1 MDTWTCF
8 YVACGVRTG
17 LRKLE
22 LAALFVRASDPR
34 GRGER
39 ESGDWRAKRPSRW
52 NQIKSNETAWP
63 RVQKCQ
69 SSLRFCWAGG
79 RVLRC
84 VALLRRLLLLLPGPG
99 RLAAAG
105 PGRQG
110 ELCAFALLAAL
121 ALAPHWL
128 ARGRNKKKKKRT
140 GQATSFQTNR
150 RLGLALGPSHLIHRP
165 PP

>member
-1 MDTWTCF
+1 MARLDTWTCF

-105 PGRQG
+105 RMQG
-110 ELCAFALLAAL
+110 QGGSFALLAAL
-121 ALAPHWL
+121 ALGPFGWRA
-128 ARGRNKKKKKRT
+128 GETKRRRRERDKP
-140 GQATSFQTNR
+140 QASKQTVAS
-150 RLGLALGPSHLIHRP
+150 LSVRP
-165 PP
+165 I